1 MDAKSAREELDREE
15 LDQEELDDQDK
26 TLDYIDDEDP
36 EAEETDYASGRGK
49 IISKYGFI
57 PDYEDRKEPGFEP
70 LLTVDEKAHPVT
82 LKLTKFIEHA
92 GQTITELTMQPP
104 DGDDVMRDGE
114 EAESRKPRKSNTKFT
129 LAKACN
135 VPLPVIGK
143 AHARDLGRLSN
154 IFWAFTSE

>member
-1 MDAKSAREELDREE
+1 MDTKSAREELE
-15 LDQEELDDQDK
+15 LEALDDQDK
-26 TLDYIDDEDP
+26 TLDYMDDEDA

-49 IISKYGFI
+49 IISKYGYI
-57 PDYEDRKEPGFEP
+57 PDYEDRKDPGFEP

-82 LKLTKFIEHA
+82 LKLTKPIEHA

-114 EAESRKPRKSNTKFT
+114 EAERARKSNTKFT